1 MAQSTPTVL
10 AHLPALQSV
19 RAAVA
24 GAGMLVMLGAG
35 CSLVA
40 RAAGGPSIIVPAARE
55 TYPAWMAGPL
65 GGLATPASFEQTG
78 VLLCLLA
85 AGYLAALWGSAAVT
99 PRVAIAAIVTL
110 HVVFLVGPP
119 LYSADVFGYLGYA
132 RVGTLQG
139 LSPYVDGVGAMRLDA
154 IDPYVTWNNGVSP
167 YGPLF
172 TLLSYA
178 LVPLGIAG
186 GFWAFKLLCTAAS
199 LGLIAIVWRL
209 AEARGH
215 DPVAAAIFVGLNPA
229 LLAFEVAG
237 AHNDTLIALALMLG
251 VAAALSGRSA
261 TAAGAVIAAAATK
274 VSAGV
279 LLPFVLL
286 AAPRRGAAVAGAALA
301 TALVAVVAFL
311 AFGAD
316 ALNFLLTVQDQQ
328 RIVADFSVPSQASGL
343 LGLDGVT
350 PAVRL
355 VCLAALVGG
364 VGLILVLTARRRLD
378 WVTGA
383 GWATFAG
390 LATSAWLLPWYITA
404 LLPLAAIGM
413 SRALRVATVLL
424 TLYLIATR
432 VPFLM

>member
-1 MAQSTPTVL
+1 MAQSSTVL
-10 AHLPALQSV
+10 TRLPALQSA

-40 RAAGGPSIIVPAARE
+40 RAAGGPSIVVPAGRE

-65 GGLATPASFEQTG
+65 RDLATPANFEEAG

-85 AGYLAALWGSAAVT
+85 AGYLAALWGAAAVT
-99 PRVAIAAIVTL
+99 PRVAITAIVTL
-110 HVVFLVGPP
+110 HVVFLAGPP

-132 RVGTLQG
+132 RVGAVQG

-154 IDPYVTWNNGVSP
+154 IDPYVTWSNGVSP

-237 AHNDTLIALALMLG
+237 AHNDTLIALVLMLG

-261 TAAGAVIAAAATK
+261 MAGGAVIAAAATK

-286 AAPRRGAAVAGAALA
+286 GAPRRGAAVAGAALA
-301 TALVAVVAFL
+301 TVLVAVVALL
-311 AFGAD
+311 AFGGD
-316 ALNFLLTVQDQQ
+316 GVNFLLTVQDQQ
-328 RIVADFSVPSQASGL
+328 RMVAEFSVPSQASGL

-350 PAVRL
+350 PAVRI
-355 VCLAALVGG
+355 VCLALLVGG
-364 VGLILVLTARRRLD
+364 VGLAVPDVAAAGVARAP
-378 WVTGA
+378 TCGA
-383 GWATFAG
+383 ASGT
-390 LATSAWLLPWYITA
+390 
-404 LLPLAAIGM
+404 
-413 SRALRVATVLL
+413 
-424 TLYLIATR
+424 
-432 VPFLM
+432 